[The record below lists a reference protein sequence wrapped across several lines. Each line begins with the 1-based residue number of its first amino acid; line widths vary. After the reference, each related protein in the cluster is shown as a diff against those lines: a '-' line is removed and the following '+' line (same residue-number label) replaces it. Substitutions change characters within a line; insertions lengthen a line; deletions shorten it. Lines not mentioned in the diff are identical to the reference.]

1 MDCRSIE
8 KRQWI
13 IENYNVTPVAH
24 IQLLAGQ
31 TKHSDAGKII
41 QNDYYIF
48 EAVDKSNG
56 EKEIIQC
63 GMGAARDFLRL
74 LNHKGLPI
82 FNPLHRGELVGGGE
96 NGRARAG
103 GDVRRG
109 ETNWN
114 PIARQLY
121 NAIMW
126 IIIIIDAKPDTPIF
140 EIRDKVYRYK
150 DREPFSKQI
159 RAVNTIIRKNLPNTT
174 LTEAINNLR
183 VENDV
188 RDDVC
193 QFELLV
199 NSINNMTNRD
209 GLLLDIQ
216 SLF

>member
-13 IENYNVTPVAH
+13 IENYNVTPVTH

-63 GMGAARDFLRL
+63 GMGAARDFLKL

-82 FNPLHRGELVGGGE
+82 FNPLHRGELVGGVE

-103 GDVRRG
+103 GDVRRA

-193 QFELLV
+193 QFDLLV

>member
-1 MDCRSIE
+1 MDCRSTE

-13 IENYNVTPVAH
+13 VEKYNVIPVAH

-41 QNDYYIF
+41 ENDYYIF
-48 EAVDKSNG
+48 EAINKSSKT
-56 EKEIIQC
+56 KEIIQC

-74 LNHKGLPI
+74 LNHKGLPV
-82 FNPLHRGELVGGGE
+82 FNPLHREELVGRGE
-96 NGRARAG
+96 KGQPKAG
-103 GDVRRG
+103 GGVKRT
-109 ETNWN
+109 EANWN

-126 IIIIIDAKPDTPIF
+126 IIIIIDAKPNTPIF
-140 EIRDKVYRYK
+140 EIRDRVYRYK
-150 DREPFSKQI
+150 AQEPFASQI
-159 RAVNTIIRKNLPNTT
+159 RAVNTIIGKIFPNST

-183 VENDV
+183 AENNL

-193 QFELLV
+193 QFDLLI

-209 GLLLDIQ
+209 GVPLNIQ
-216 SLF
+216 PLF

>member
-1 MDCRSIE
+1 MDCRSTE

-13 IENYNVTPVAH
+13 IEKYNVTPVAH

-48 EAVDKSNG
+48 EAIDKSNG
-56 EKEIIQC
+56 VKEIIQC
-63 GMGAARDFLRL
+63 GMGASRDFLRL

-82 FNPLHRGELVGGGE
+82 FNPLHRGALVGGHE

-103 GDVRRG
+103 GDVRRT

-150 DREPFSKQI
+150 VSEPFASQI
-159 RAVNTIIRKNLPNTT
+159 RAVNTIIRKNLPNST

-193 QFELLV
+193 QFDLLI

-209 GLLLDIQ
+209 GVPLDIQ

>member
-1 MDCRSIE
+1 M
-8 KRQWI
+8 
-13 IENYNVTPVAH
+13 TPVAH

-31 TKHSDAGKII
+31 TKYSDAGKII

-48 EAVDKSNG
+48 EAIDKLNG

-103 GDVRRG
+103 GDVRRA

-140 EIRDKVYRYK
+140 KIRDKVYRYK
-150 DREPFSKQI
+150 NREPFSMQI

-174 LTEAINNLR
+174 LTEAIN
-183 VENDV
+183 ESNDYAYCMFGINPYNNNFTFT
-188 RDDVC
+188 DEQKDNIK
-193 QFELLV
+193 ESDKSAPLLHYCANTV
-199 NSINNMTNRD
+199 ST
-209 GLLLDIQ
+209 L
-216 SLF
+216 